1 LWRWYNLA
9 GLVWVGGWPIQRRGR
24 EKGKALRAVVREAPQ
39 HCRTRRGGRRL
50 RSKSVVAQAYH
61 PCSSLLIRVHLRF
74 HFLLPE
80 QARNRRGATIVI
92 SGETLQNRRG
102 GVQQNNQQP
111 RPRIVTLSATDDR
124 PPLWFG
130 CGRPRCGLWVELA
143 SHPHTPVL
151 RGYTLGAF
159 PNLVVVRFYASPDR
173 SAVKPVG
180 HLPAWTGLAPRHDRA
195 PDLLVTQLARG

>member
-1 LWRWYNLA
+1 MQAESTLA
-9 GLVWVGGWPIQRRGR
+9 PVQIGGGTSVPSVFIPSYP
-24 EKGKALRAVVREAPQ
+24 RASAFPLPVARASTEP
-39 HCRTRRGGRRL
+39 TRRHHRDLGRN
-50 RSKSVVAQAYH
+50 A
-61 PCSSLLIRVHLRF
+61 
-74 HFLLPE
+74 PE
-80 QARNRRGATIVI
+80 HARR
-92 SGETLQNRRG
+92 
-102 GVQQNNQQP
+102 VQQNNQQP